1 MKEKE
6 SDLIHS
12 PCETSEG
19 VGDGTSVGQESTTTQ
34 KGIQMSTVNILQL
47 LNNDNVP
54 SSLELVQLRGDE
66 TPIIPFTLEGT
77 LVKLHYCAETEV
89 GGYIHCNGDDC
100 VLCRVGRK
108 PTEKVLIPVYLPVS
122 QSIGILPVGTSLKPG
137 ALLPQLATIQSAE
150 RRMGVFIS
158 KEGRYRFAVSTFDL
172 TEEMDT
178 GEEEISRF
186 LEKFKAGEVDL
197 TSVYPRLENEQLSAI
212 TEIARLLCLKGFEVD
227 EGYSAS

>member
-1 MKEKE
+1 MN
-6 SDLIHS
+6 
-12 PCETSEG
+12 
-19 VGDGTSVGQESTTTQ
+19 
-34 KGIQMSTVNILQL
+34 TVNILQFL
-47 LNNDNVP
+47 QNDTLP

-66 TPIIPFTLEGT
+66 TPIIPFTLEGD

-122 QSIGILPVGTSLKPG
+122 QSIGILPVSTSLKPG
-137 ALLPQLATIQSAE
+137 ALLPQLATIQGAE
-150 RRMGVFIS
+150 TRMGIFLSEV
-158 KEGRYRFAVSTFDL
+158 GRFRFVVSTFDL
-172 TEEMDT
+172 TEEIDT
-178 GEEEISRF
+178 GEEAISRF

-212 TEIARLLCLKGFEVD
+212 SEIARLLRLKGYQVD
-227 EGYSAS
+227 EADSAS